1 MRFYSFI
8 EVLTNDLPLHR
19 LVAGNELVEAAAQAL
34 KIKLQF
40 TSISE

>member
-1 MRFYSFI
+1 MRCNIFV
-8 EVLTNDLPLHR
+8 EGLTFDLSLHR